1 MFAAATDTTFA
12 ALEWTMSELL
22 RHPRVMKKLQNEIR
36 EIVGDK
42 TEITDNDLVE
52 MHYLRAVIKESLRLH
67 PPLPLLFPRMANQ
80 DVNVSGYNIKANTQV
95 LVNAWLLGRDPKSY
109 NNPEEYAPER
119 FLNSSIDF
127 KGNDFEL
134 LPFGAGR
141 RGCPGIQFA
150 IALKEIA
157 LANLVHIFNWVL
169 PDGAREENL
178 DMTESMGAV
187 VHRKHPLKAFA
198 IPHSC

>member
-1 MFAAATDTTFA
+1 
-12 ALEWTMSELL
+12 MSELL
-22 RHPRVMKKLQNEIR
+22 RHPMVMKKLQNEIR
-36 EIVGDK
+36 EIVGNK

-67 PPLPLLFPRMANQ
+67 PPLPLLVPRMATQ
-80 DVNVSGYNIKANTQV
+80 DVNVRGYNIKANTQV

-109 NNPEEYAPER
+109 NNPEEYVPER
-119 FLNSSIDF
+119 FLNSSMDY

-141 RGCPGIQFA
+141 RGCPGIHFA
-150 IALKEIA
+150 IALEEIA

-198 IPHSC
+198 MPYSC